1 MMIKE
6 IDFDNRC
13 TTEVDEIVYEYVRNA
28 ADATFKGF
36 DFEVGYYVSVSFV
49 DADEIKQLNNDY
61 RGVDKVTDV
70 LSFPMEEVDGR
81 GVDLLGDV
89 IICVSM
95 AKEQAIEFGHSTERE
110 ITYLTVHS
118 FLHLLGYDHEEDED
132 KSEMRLLEK
141 EIMAELKIFKNEKA
155 D

>member
-1 MMIKE
+1 MIRE

-13 TTEVDEIVYEYVRNA
+13 SKEIDEVVYSYVKTA
-28 ADATFKGF
+28 MEATYSRF

-49 DADEIKQLNNDY
+49 DNEEIQKLNSEY

-70 LSFPMEEVDGR
+70 LSFPMEEIDGR
-81 GVDLLGDV
+81 GVEILGDV
-89 IICVSM
+89 IICVDRAS
-95 AKEQAIEFGHSTERE
+95 EQAQELGHSVERE
-110 ITYLTVHS
+110 ITYLSVHS

-132 KSEMRLLEK
+132 KSEMRALEK